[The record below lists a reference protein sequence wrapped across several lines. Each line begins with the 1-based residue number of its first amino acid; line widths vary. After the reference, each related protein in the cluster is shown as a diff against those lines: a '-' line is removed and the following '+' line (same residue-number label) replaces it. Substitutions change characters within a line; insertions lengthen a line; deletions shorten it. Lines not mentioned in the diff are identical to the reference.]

1 MPLFDYQC
9 AACGRTF
16 EQLVRGRETAVACP
30 ACGGAKVRKLLSI
43 PARPVTGSAAPSC
56 SDALPPGSCCGG
68 GACGLN

>member
-16 EQLVRGRETAVACP
+16 EHLVRGRESAVSCP
-30 ACGGAKVRKLLSI
+30 ACGGAKVRKLLSV
-43 PARPVTGSAAPSC
+43 PARPVSAGAAAPAC
-56 SDALPPGSCCGG
+56 EALPPGGCCGG